1 MPTTTTTSAFVTVFP
16 DKFIEK
22 YITGIKAMS
31 KSTANVYNFRLKSF
45 NDFVLNEYDN
55 NNTSVERLI
64 KKLKNEQEDPY
75 DVLIRYI
82 AYLQNNRN
90 LSSLTLKQWVVTAK
104 NFLEYYDVEI
114 SPRKFKLKVKLPK
127 AVRKDKVALCKEDII
142 EILNAC
148 NNIRLKTYVMLLAAT
163 GMRAVEALSI
173 RIKDIDFESNPVKLF
188 IHGENT
194 KTKVDRSVYL
204 TNEIAKQ
211 LSSWLDYKYRTRRV
225 CYTTT
230 NVNDSKKKRTTTEYR
245 TPTKNHNDLVFTVHQ
260 NLQHIQNIYT
270 DLCAGFDKTLDRI
283 GMDTRE
289 EPAPSSSATM
299 IRYQKD
305 NGTRRRQYYRR
316 RQITLHSFRRFVKTA
331 ISDLGYSDFSEWF
344 IGHNVSTY
352 WRKKESEKA
361 EIFKKIEPYLTFL
374 DFAKLEAKGADV
386 ETKLQDKDKQI
397 EALMQ
402 KQNHFE
408 QLIQSLID
416 SGQLKPAITNT

>member
-1 MPTTTTTSAFVTVFP
+1 MNTITTIQV
-16 DKFIEK
+16 IE
-22 YITGIKAMS
+22 S
-31 KSTANVYNFRLKSF
+31 
-45 NDFVLNEYDN
+45 
-55 NNTSVERLI
+55 LI
-64 KKLKNEQEDPY
+64 NKLKNEQKDPY

-127 AVRKDKVALCKEDII
+127 VVRKEKVALCKEEII
-142 EILNAC
+142 RILNAC
-148 NNIRLKTYVMLLAAT
+148 SDIRLKTYIMLLSAT

-173 RIKDIDFESNPVKLF
+173 RIMDIDFESNPVKLF

-204 TNEIAKQ
+204 TNEVAKQ

-230 NVNDSKKKRTTTEYR
+230 NINDSNVKTTTTEYR

-289 EPAPSSSATM
+289 EPTHSSAPATM
-299 IRYQKD
+299 SRYQKD
-305 NGTRRRQYYRR
+305 NRTKRRQYYRR
-316 RQITLHSFRRFVKTA
+316 RQITLHSFRRFVKTT

-361 EIFKKIEPYLTFL
+361 EIFKKVEPYLTFL

-402 KQNHFE
+402 KQNRFE

-416 SGQLKPAITNT
+416 SGQLKPTINNT